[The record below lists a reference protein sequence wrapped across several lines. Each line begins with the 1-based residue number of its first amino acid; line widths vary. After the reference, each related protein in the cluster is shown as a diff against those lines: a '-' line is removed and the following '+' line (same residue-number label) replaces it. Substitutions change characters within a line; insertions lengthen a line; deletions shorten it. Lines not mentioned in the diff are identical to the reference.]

1 MGVPRL
7 AVLSQ
12 PSILPVFASPSFERT
27 STWPQTPVM
36 LLLCRA
42 DAGQFLHFLA
52 SSPTL
57 HYVTLTA
64 QSSWLCNPRGAQV
77 IEETVARLPAPKVV
91 SFLTKVIAKL
101 EAKPS
106 RGQGLAKW
114 IRAVLVQHTAHLMS
128 VPGLVSKL
136 SGLHQVCVM
145 PLHAPAC
152 PFVFACPDPR
162 CLLVLMCGRWGSG

>member
-1 MGVPRL
+1 MHWYVLRAATHTPPHPHPR
-7 AVLSQ
+7 
-12 PSILPVFASPSFERT
+12 R
-27 STWPQTPVM
+27 
-36 LLLCRA
+36 C
-42 DAGQFLHFLA
+42 
-52 SSPTL
+52 
-57 HYVTLTA
+57 
-64 QSSWLCNPRGAQV
+64 QV

-136 SGLHQVCVM
+136 SGLHQVCVVCVLWYENVGSRTSTLKCGCIASPA
-145 PLHAPAC
+145 PL
-152 PFVFACPDPR
+152 V
-162 CLLVLMCGRWGSG
+162 